1 MSHPICLPRCPIP
14 DWCRKKKNIIR
25 GNSVVIPTA
34 NALYC
39 NRIASTNSVGRYLI
53 AKIEIAEV
61 IIIAIFLSLPNVSFR
76 LRTVYVTKNIN
87 RNKSIFAKKS
97 SSKLSR
103 LNTTSDRNWT
113 IIIII
118 SFAPSANRSN
128 PSTGPA
134 LASEENIIVRNVNIP
149 PFLFIVGL
157 DD

>member
-1 MSHPICLPRCPIP
+1 M
-14 DWCRKKKNIIR
+14 
-25 GNSVVIPTA
+25 
-34 NALYC
+34 
-39 NRIASTNSVGRYLI
+39 
-53 AKIEIAEV
+53 
-61 IIIAIFLSLPNVSFR
+61 SFR